1 MPSIHCVG
9 YSHTLMIIFRL
20 DKGRFK
26 FEQQFQEFNEWN
38 EFWGK
43 FSKKSEIKTG
53 KRPIS
58 ENQFS
63 KIGLFLIFLS
73 FFKIDRKLSV
83 T

>member
-1 MPSIHCVG
+1 
-9 YSHTLMIIFRL
+9 MIIFRL

-26 FEQQFQEFNEWN
+26 LEQQFQEFNKWN
-38 EFWGK
+38 KFGGK

-58 ENQFS
+58 KNQFS
-63 KIGLFLIFLS
+63 KIGLFLVVFS
-73 FFKIDRKLSV
+73 FFKIYRKLFV

>member
-1 MPSIHCVG
+1 
-9 YSHTLMIIFRL
+9 MIIFRL

-26 FEQQFQEFNEWN
+26 LEQQFQEFNEWN
-38 EFWGK
+38 KFWRE

-53 KRPIS
+53 TGPIS
-58 ENQFS
+58 KNQFS
-63 KIGLFLIFLS
+63 KIGLSLVVFS